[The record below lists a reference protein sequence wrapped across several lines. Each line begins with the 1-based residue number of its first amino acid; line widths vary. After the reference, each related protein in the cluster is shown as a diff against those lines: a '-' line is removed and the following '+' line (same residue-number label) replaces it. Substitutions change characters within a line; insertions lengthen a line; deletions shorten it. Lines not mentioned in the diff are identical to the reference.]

1 MTNVVSGET
10 SKLVS
15 FANGTTSDLPLI
27 GDMVIYA
34 KSEERPWGH
43 VSIVTAV
50 DQSGVYTGEQNM
62 RNVPVWTDNYT
73 KKLELVN

>member
-50 DQSGVYTGEQNM
+50 DQ
-62 RNVPVWTDNYT
+62 
-73 KKLELVN
+73 